1 MSLTVA
7 AARLVL
13 ALVAQEAAPAST
25 TPEWTTFEA
34 QIDGL
39 AEPIAAAIGP
49 NDEIFVTESFAH
61 RVRVFDRTGRELRAF
76 GEGELLDPH
85 GIAVGSD
92 GAVYV
97 ADTGQARVV
106 VFDRSGTFLRGIY
119 GEFRRP
125 LGIRAAAERLYVTD
139 ARARRVHVLD
149 RSGRLLHEIGDA
161 SGEGALGR
169 PVDVAVDTDRRVY
182 VADSDR
188 HVIQRYDA
196 DGKYLGAWGD
206 FGPRTGLFM
215 SPSGLAVHGGFV
227 YVTDRDNHR
236 IQAFAPDGR
245 VVALWGVHAIRPH
258 EGHGKLHYPSSIA
271 IAPSGAFAVVVESFE
286 NRCQVFGPKR
296 GNEETLTL
304 SQNRDTAAH
313 YALGV
318 DAARDVCV
326 LVEPSGPDALVL
338 DLTQETPIEITRF
351 GSHGT
356 RFGQFLRPVDIELD
370 PRAETVYVADAG
382 TARISR
388 FRISRAAGEPLRYDM
403 RLARFVEAIDLASA
417 ASEGAEWRT
426 EIAALECAKNGELYV
441 ADSANLRILVLS
453 PELEI
458 VHWFGR
464 HVAVARDA
472 FTDPLFRMPTSL
484 AFSKNEKRVFV
495 ADALAACVWMF
506 GTRGDYQGK
515 FTGAHDGEPGFVRP
529 FGVAAGVDGFLY
541 VTDEGAHCIWKLD
554 EDGKFVAKFGTEGL
568 GRVEF
573 YKPQGIVQH
582 ENGKLF
588 VIDAGNHRAQ
598 ILDGEGRFLDA
609 FGARFYTQ
617 PTRTPR

>member
-1 MSLTVA
+1 MSFTVA

-13 ALVAQEAAPAST
+13 ALAAQEAAPAST

-49 NDEIFVTESFAH
+49 NDEIFVVESFAH
-61 RVRVFDRTGRELRAF
+61 RVRVFDRKGTELRSF
-76 GEGELLDPH
+76 GAEKLSDPH
-85 GIAVGSD
+85 GITIGSD

-97 ADTGQARVV
+97 ADTGNDRVE
-106 VFDRSGTFLRGIY
+106 VFDRNGTFLRGIY

-125 LGIRAAAERLYVTD
+125 LGICAAAERLYVTD
-139 ARARRVHVLD
+139 SLHRRVHVLD
-149 RSGRLLHEIGDA
+149 RSGRFLHAIGAA
-161 SGEGALGR
+161 SGAGALGR

-196 DGKYLGAWGD
+196 DGEYLGAWGD

-215 SPSGLAVHGGFV
+215 SPSGLAVHAGLV

-258 EGHGKLHYPSSIA
+258 EGHGKLHYPTSIA
-271 IAPSGAFAVVVESFE
+271 IAPSGDFAVVVESFE
-286 NRCQVFGPKR
+286 NRCQIFGRKR
-296 GNEETLTL
+296 AGDGETLTL

-351 GSHGT
+351 GSHGV
-356 RFGQFLRPVDIELD
+356 RYGQFLRPVDIELD
-370 PRAETVYVADAG
+370 PKAETCYVADAG

-403 RLARFVEAIDLASA
+403 RLARFVEAIDLESA
-417 ASEGAEWRT
+417 ASKRGALWPT
-426 EIAALECAKNGELYV
+426 EIAALECARSGELYV
-441 ADSANLRILVLS
+441 ADSANARVIVLS
-453 PELEI
+453 PGLEI
-458 VHWFGR
+458 VRTFGG
-464 HVAVARDA
+464 VEPDA
-472 FTDPLFRMPTSL
+472 MRDPLLRLPTSIAL
-484 AFSKNEKRVFV
+484 SKDEQRLYVV
-495 ADALAACVWMF
+495 DALAACVWTF
-506 GTRGDYQGK
+506 GVQGEIHGK
-515 FTGAHDGEPGFVRP
+515 FDGTNGDGPGFVRP
-529 FGVAAGVDGFLY
+529 FGIAAGVDGFVY
-541 VTDEGAHCIWKLD
+541 VTDEGAHRVLKFD
-554 EDGKFVAKFGTEGL
+554 EDGRFVAAFGKQGL

-598 ILDGEGRFLDA
+598 ILDGEGRFLDT

-617 PTRTPR
+617 PARTPR